1 MLLPSCAPEHP
12 MRLKRRLQNWSSH
25 PVQRLHAGHADLEV
39 LHPNR
44 LLKVLA
50 NGFKDCSQD

>member
-1 MLLPSCAPEHP
+1 